1 MAMTT
6 RQKQWQLYYLGYY
19 GSSTSDIDGI
29 WGQKSMAATRLLQQQ
44 GGIKVDGIFGAST
57 EDKSR
62 EIVDAIQDVLIK
74 YAGMLVNDGL
84 AGPATVNATKSF
96 QKAKGLPETGIV
108 DLATWNKLMDESG
121 YDEDHSEISPPSGAP
136 QESNTQSSPVTSGTA
151 SASGTFWDEIKH
163 FSRNELR
170 CKCGGR
176 YCNGF
181 PAEPQELLVRLA
193 ERARNYFG
201 APAHNVSCLRC
212 RQHNA
217 NSGGVANSQHMYGE
231 AMDIRITGVSGDRLL
246 AFFKSQPEV
255 RYAYKINDTNVHF
268 DIPKGAR

>member
-19 GSSTSDIDGI
+19 GSSIADIDGI
-29 WGQKSMAATRLLQQQ
+29 WGQKSMAATRLLQQH
-44 GGIKVDGIFGAST
+44 GGIKVDGIFGPST

-62 EIVDAIQDVLIK
+62 EIIDAVQDVIIK
-74 YAGMLVNDGL
+74 YAGVLANDGL
-84 AGPATVNATKSF
+84 AGPETANATKVF
-96 QKAKGLPETGIV
+96 QKAKGLPQTGIV
-108 DLATWNKLMDESG
+108 DMATWNMLMEESS
-121 YDEDHSEISPPSGAP
+121 YDEEHSEIVRPSSAP
-136 QESNTQSSPVTSGTA
+136 LESDTPTTSAPSGTA
-151 SASGTFWDEIKH
+151 STNGAFWDEIKH
-163 FSRNELR
+163 FTRSELR

-201 APAHNVSCLRC
+201 APAHNISCLRC

-231 AMDIRITGVSGDRLL
+231 AMDICITGVSGDRLL

-268 DIPKGAR
+268 DIPKRAR

>member
-6 RQKQWQLYYLGYY
+6 KQKQWQLYYLGYY
-19 GSSTSDIDGI
+19 GSSVADIDGI
-29 WGQKSMAATRLLQQQ
+29 WGPKSIAATQLLQKH
-44 GGIKVDGIFGAST
+44 GGIKVDGIFGVST
-57 EDKSR
+57 ENKSR
-62 EIVDAIQDVLIK
+62 EIIDAIQDVLIK
-74 YAGMLVNDGL
+74 YAGALVNDGL
-84 AGPATVNATKSF
+84 AGPATANGTKVF
-96 QKAKGLPETGIV
+96 QNAKGLPQTGVV
-108 DLATWNKLMDESG
+108 DMDTWNMLMAESS
-121 YDEDHSEISPPSGAP
+121 YDEEHSEIVRPSSDPPASNTPTTSSPSGTPA
-136 QESNTQSSPVTSGTA
+136 T
-151 SASGTFWDEIKH
+151 SGTFWDDIKY
-163 FSRNELR
+163 FTRDELR
-170 CKCGGR
+170 CKCGGH

-246 AFFKSQPEV
+246 AFFTSQPEV
-255 RYAYKINDTNVHF
+255 RYTYKINDTNVHF
-268 DIPKGAR
+268 DIPKRAR